1 MSQGND
7 SHPRERLLFIASSLG
22 LLVLL
27 LIAIGREQ
35 QWGLRH
41 VRVVLLASDVSGLES
56 GEQVRIAGLPVG
68 KVGSMQMQPSAN
80 VRVELLVDA
89 NQAHLIGPNSVA
101 NLGQDGFV
109 GARYVSISPD
119 PQPRGTTAAQS
130 SRTIRYSE
138 PVSISAMLKE
148 LNASQKELQA
158 TLRNTTALTAKD
170 GAING
175 ALGELRDT
183 VGSTGPLLR
192 DSLQSVRADID
203 AVSRQTVAS
212 EAELQRFLSDTRPVM
227 LSTLED
233 IRATSHSSRQLLDR
247 LLRLISPWLEPA
259 DPAARQEALNHGAST
274 PAR

>member
-1 MSQGND
+1 
-7 SHPRERLLFIASSLG
+7 
-22 LLVLL
+22 
-27 LIAIGREQ
+27 
-35 QWGLRH
+35 
-41 VRVVLLASDVSGLES
+41 
-56 GEQVRIAGLPVG
+56 
-68 KVGSMQMQPSAN
+68 
-80 VRVELLVDA
+80 
-89 NQAHLIGPNSVA
+89 
-101 NLGQDGFV
+101 QDGFV
-109 GARYVSISPD
+109 GSRYVSISPD
-119 PQPRGTTAAQS
+119 PQPRATTAGDNG
-130 SRTIRYSE
+130 RTIRYSE

-148 LNASQKELQA
+148 LNASQRELQA

-227 LSTLED
+227 LNTLDD
-233 IRATSHSSRQLLDR
+233 IRATSRSSRQLLDR

>member
-1 MSQGND
+1 MSQNND

-41 VRVVLLASDVSGLES
+41 VRVVLLARDVSGLES

-68 KVGSMQMQPSAN
+68 QVGSMEMQPNAD

-119 PQPRGTTAAQS
+119 PQPRATAAGDN

-138 PVSISAMLKE
+138 PVSISAMLKD

-183 VGSTGPLLR
+183 VGSTGPLLH

>member
-41 VRVVLLASDVSGLES
+41 VRVVLLARDVSGLES

-68 KVGSMQMQPSAN
+68 QVGSMEMQPNAD

-109 GARYVSISPD
+109 GSRYVSISPD
-119 PQPRGTTAAQS
+119 PQPRATAAGNS
-130 SRTIRYSE
+130 SQIIRYSE

-227 LSTLED
+227 LNTLDD
-233 IRATSHSSRQLLDR
+233 IRATSRSSRQLLDR